1 MGHFRQLL
9 KLELLWL
16 AVAILFH
23 VVSFI
28 RISMG
33 ESSLSETPPILGISV
48 LCIFFPILYLGWKSH
63 YIGFGVVNG
72 LAMGLVFY
80 TGYLFRIIMYLSP
93 EGISDYPSAAGWY
106 IGFLIN
112 TFGIPVG
119 FYASYLAIKT
129 AWNQT

>member
-16 AVAILFH
+16 VVAILFH
-23 VVSFI
+23 VISLI
-28 RISMG
+28 RVSMG

-48 LCIFFPILYLGWKSH
+48 LCIFFPILYLGWRSH
-63 YIGFGVVNG
+63 FVSFGVANG

-80 TGYLFRIIMYLSP
+80 SGYLFRITMYLSP
-93 EGISDYPSAAGWY
+93 EGISGYPSAAGWY
-106 IGFLIN
+106 IGFAIN

-119 FYASYLAIKT
+119 FYASYLAIRM
-129 AWNQT
+129 AWSKN